1 MPEQVLV
8 KILTVLMKVKVD
20 EINLKDTMYSIIKLY
35 CLKNCLDIHLLHD
48 ILIFWKSYKKIHHRM
63 IVQNLNVIN

>member
-35 CLKNCLDIHLLHD
+35 CLKNCLDIHLVQYM
-48 ILIFWKSYKKIHHRM
+48 IF
-63 IVQNLNVIN
+63 